1 MSKQSQITK
10 LINIYLDGLV
20 SIGNDAGWEGDSFLA
35 RVIQFAGVPPK
46 GTGMDQSNQ
55 AMINAM
61 DRFKAKHKDFPLIN
75 GIVTRLVSKPATRR
89 HILALLIALY
99 YHGINERAKCKEF
112 PQGKP
117 YTPEDHISIWAEH
130 CNRAPW
136 EDLELLRLVRG
147 GDKAEALRQF
157 EYGKWRAAPRLI
169 RRELML
175 Q

>member
-1 MSKQSQITK
+1 LSKQSTVTK

-99 YHGINERAKCKEF
+99 YHGINDRT
-112 PQGKP
+112 GKA
-117 YTPEDHISIWAEH
+117 YSDDDLISIWAEH

-136 EDLELLRLVRG
+136 DDAELLNLKRE
-147 GDKAEALRQF
+147 EALRQF

-175 Q
+175 DTV